1 MPIDKDNTAERIDWN
16 WLPQKCWIVKFALVY
31 VFICFCLP
39 YFARNKLDSTIIAF
53 VNLMN

>member
-31 VFICFCLP
+31 VFICFCFRTLQET
-39 YFARNKLDSTIIAF
+39 S
-53 VNLMN
+53 